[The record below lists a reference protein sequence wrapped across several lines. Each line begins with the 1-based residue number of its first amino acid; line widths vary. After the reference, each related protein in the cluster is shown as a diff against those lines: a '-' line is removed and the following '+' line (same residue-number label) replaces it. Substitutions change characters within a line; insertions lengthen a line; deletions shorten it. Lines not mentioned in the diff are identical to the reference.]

1 MTIDA
6 KTALVTGGSRGI
18 GRAIALALARQVH
31 NVAIFYAGRQ
41 DAAQDTVQLL
51 EAAGARA
58 LALQCNVGDAQAV
71 KAAVAQVKEAM
82 GPVHIL
88 VNNAGITRDALT
100 LRMTAE
106 EFAQVTQ
113 VNLNGAFHLISACYR
128 DLMRAG
134 WGRIIN
140 VGSVSGLM
148 GNPGQANY
156 SAAKAG
162 LIGLTKTVARE
173 LATRGVTVN
182 AVCPGFIDTDMTRA
196 MDEATLKEAA
206 RAIPAGRLGTAED
219 IAEAVAF
226 LCSDK
231 AGYITGAV
239 LQVDGGMY
247 M

>member
-1 MTIDA
+1 MTMSA
-6 KTALVTGGSRGI
+6 TTALVTGGSRGI
-18 GRAIALALARQVH
+18 GRAIALALAKQVH
-31 NVAIFYAGRQ
+31 NIAIFYAGRQ
-41 DAAQDTVQLL
+41 DAARDTVQLL

-58 LALQCNVGDAQAV
+58 LALQCNVGDAEAV

-173 LATRGVTVN
+173 LASRGVTVN

-206 RAIPAGRLGTAED
+206 KAIPAGRLGTAED

>member
-18 GRAIALALARQVH
+18 GRAIALALAKQVH
-31 NVAIFYAGRQ
+31 NIAIFYAGRQ

-71 KAAVAQVKEAM
+71 KAAVTQVKEAM

>member
-1 MTIDA
+1 MTMSA
-6 KTALVTGGSRGI
+6 TTALVTGGSRGI
-18 GRAIALALARQVH
+18 GRAIALALAKQVP
-31 NVAIFYAGRQ
+31 NIAIFYAGRQ

-58 LALQCNVGDAQAV
+58 LALQCNVGDAEAV
-71 KAAVAQVKEAM
+71 KAAVAKAKEAM

>member
-18 GRAIALALARQVH
+18 GRAIALALAKQVH
-31 NVAIFYAGRQ
+31 NIAIFYAGRQ

>member
-1 MTIDA
+1 MTMSA
-6 KTALVTGGSRGI
+6 TTALVTGGSRGI
-18 GRAIALALARQVH
+18 GRAIALALANQVP
-31 NVAIFYAGRQ
+31 NIAIFYAGRQ

-58 LALQCNVGDAQAV
+58 LALQCNVGDAEAV
-71 KAAVAQVKEAM
+71 KAAVAKVKEAM

>member
-1 MTIDA
+1 MTISA

-18 GRAIALALARQVH
+18 GRAIALALANQVP
-31 NVAIFYAGRQ
+31 NIAIFYAGRQ
-41 DAAQDTVQLL
+41 DAAQDTVHLL

-58 LALQCNVGDAQAV
+58 LAIQCNVGDAQAV

-206 RAIPAGRLGTAED
+206 KAIPAGRLGTAED

>member
-18 GRAIALALARQVH
+18 GRAIALALAKQVH
-31 NVAIFYAGRQ
+31 NIAIFYAGRQ

-196 MDEATLKEAA
+196 MDEATLKEAV